1 MGPLLP
7 GGMSFTV
14 NRVPFG
20 GGGVPSMRAPMSS
33 IFPPTEMSAG
43 VRSVHQ
49 MRVETPPDFEA
60 RLLVGGPSISTF
72 AVPFASCP
80 VTTRRIGEYPSVSFT
95 IDWTSGSCKYAYF
108 ASSTR
113 VRVAGPSPTMIS
125 QASSSLAPSQC
136 TCLAKCVTNEPV
148 GMATVRLGSNLLPV
162 ATHQV
167 PLITVM
173 KRSLGWKC
181 GRLKLPGL
189 NRFMTTYSPG
199 FSGSPTS
206 TAWLMPAAPVG
217 SRHLSWSGA
226 LYASAAG

>member
-1 MGPLLP
+1 MHRPGPSRRNVVHGEP
-7 GGMSFTV
+7 GPV
-14 NRVPFG
+14 RRRR
-20 GGGVPSMRAPMSS
+20 RA
-33 IFPPTEMSAG
+33 E
-43 VRSVHQ
+43 H
-49 MRVETPPDFEA
+49 A
-60 RLLVGGPSISTF
+60 RAHVFDILADRNVGGHTVGAPDQGRDAAGLGNPLISRCRVDENLCGPVC
-72 AVPFASCP
+72 AVSRHHAAD
-80 VTTRRIGEYPSVSFT
+80 RRGVCHREPG
-95 IDWTSGSCKYAYF
+95 SGAYF

-217 SRHLSWSGA
+217 SRHLS
-226 LYASAAG
+226 